1 MKKKGVET
9 VDDAI
14 NGALDIISET
24 VSDDADLRK
33 KLYAE
38 YTGHALIVSKKPPM
52 KKLKPFIRI
61 IMITASLR
69 VRYLRTD
76 FSHLTE
82 ENVRMRSR
90 SASSRKNSM
99 L

>member
-1 MKKKGVET
+1 M
-9 VDDAI
+9 
-14 NGALDIISET
+14 DIISET

-38 YTGHALIVSKKPPM
+38 YTGHALIVSKATDEKAETVYKNYYDYSELACKIP
-52 KKLKPFIRI
+52 
-61 IMITASLR
+61 
-69 VRYLRTD
+69 RTD

-90 SASSRKNSM
+90 SALNRKNSM